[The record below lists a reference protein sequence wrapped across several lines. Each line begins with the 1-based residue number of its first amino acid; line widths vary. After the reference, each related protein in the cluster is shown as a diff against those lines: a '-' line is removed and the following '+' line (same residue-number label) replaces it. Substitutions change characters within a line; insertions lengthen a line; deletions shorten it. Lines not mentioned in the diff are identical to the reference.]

1 MIYHIQMLPR
11 EIRSINAVVQDS
23 VNCCGNQHSKKYIN
37 NTYHH
42 EHGYCKR
49 RVDLFSLTEPRP
61 KAKCAS
67 FL

>member
-1 MIYHIQMLPR
+1 MLPR

-61 KAKCAS
+61 KAKCAF